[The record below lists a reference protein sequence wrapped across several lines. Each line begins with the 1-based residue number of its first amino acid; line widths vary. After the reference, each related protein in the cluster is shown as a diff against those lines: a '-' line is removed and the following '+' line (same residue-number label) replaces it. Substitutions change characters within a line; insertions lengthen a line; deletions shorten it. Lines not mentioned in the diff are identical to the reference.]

1 MCIIL
6 NARAS
11 SLLVLRQGP
20 PALAFIRSGFPSIYL
35 LPLGPWPLL
44 RGFALPSFCDTL
56 LFLPFDGSLASRFPY
71 FFSALLLDV
80 LAE

>member
-6 NARAS
+6 NTRAS
-11 SLLVLRQGP
+11 TLLVLRQGSA
-20 PALAFIRSGFPSIYL
+20 ALAFIRSGFPSIYM
-35 LPLGPWPLL
+35 LPLGPRPFLQ
-44 RGFALPSFCDTL
+44 GFVLPSLCDTL

-71 FFSALLLDV
+71 LFSALLLDK